1 MYLITMNPPIAAEA
15 KARKIV
21 LISPEFINAIIK
33 NVMKNM
39 SAAPKSR
46 IKISA
51 PTQATE
57 NIIKRIIFLEV

>member
-1 MYLITMNPPIAAEA
+1 MAPPKPAAATA
-15 KARKIV
+15 KPAV

-39 SAAPKSR
+39 RAAPKSR